1 MLTIRNLRV
10 RYGGAILALRDISLE
25 VAEGAVVA
33 VLGSNGAGKTTLLR
47 AISGVL
53 GEHGGA
59 VEDGTITFQG
69 QSLVGRPV
77 ADIVAAGVVQAPE
90 SRRIYERLTV
100 AENLRVG
107 GLTTREAIART
118 RARMLV
124 YDLFPLLYDRRGRRA
139 GLLSG
144 VQRQMLAIGRA
155 LMASPRLLLLDEPSL
170 GLAPQVSGQIEQVI
184 RDISAAGTAVVL
196 VEQNA
201 AMALSVATHGYVL
214 ANGSVR
220 LSGPAAELDDDT
232 GPQPLPG
239 PRHRTGGG

>member
-10 RYGGAILALRDISLE
+10 RYGGAVPALRDISLE
-25 VAEGAVVA
+25 VAESAVVA
-33 VLGSNGAGKTTLLR
+33 VLGGNGAGKTTLLR

-59 VEDGTITFQG
+59 VEDGTIMFQG
-69 QSLVGRPV
+69 QSLVGRSA
-77 ADIVAAGVVQAPE
+77 ADIVAAGVVQAPAG
-90 SRRIYERLTV
+90 RRIFERLTV

-107 GLTTREAIART
+107 GFTTREAIART

-124 YDLFPLLYDRRGRRA
+124 YDLFPLLYERRGQRA
-139 GLLSG
+139 GLLSDG
-144 VQRQMLAIGRA
+144 QQQMLAIGRA

-170 GLAPQVSGQIEQVI
+170 GLAPQVIGQIEQVI
-184 RDISAAGTAVVL
+184 RDINAAGTAVIL

-214 ANGSVR
+214 ATGSVR
-220 LSGPAAELDDDT
+220 LSGPGLDRRDVAEL
-232 GPQPLPG
+232 
-239 PRHRTGGG
+239 GGDQRVGAA